1 MTFRGR
7 ALALG
12 LLAAALALLAGA
24 PRALV
29 ELGRL
34 QNRWDGHAEAPVVCS
49 FRARTGVPCLGCG
62 GTRALEL
69 AARGRVGEA
78 LRLNPL
84 GAWAGLAL
92 WGTALVSVAA
102 LLGGRRPAWKAV
114 FVTLATSG
122 LLAFLVSFAW
132 WWRRAWPALS

>member
-29 ELGRL
+29 ELARL
-34 QNRWDGHAEAPVVCS
+34 QNRWAGHPEAPVACS

-102 LLGGRRPAWKAV
+102 LVSGRRPAWKAV

-122 LLAFLVSFAW
+122 LLAFLVNFAW